1 MAFLH
6 AQIEGKIA
14 VITINRPPA
23 NALSQEL
30 LLELDEVLTEFST
43 NDDVR
48 VIVIRGEGKFF
59 CAGADI
65 REFTTIG
72 SQEKAYEL
80 ARNGQQLM
88 DKIEQYP
95 KPIIASIHG
104 AALGGGLELAMGCH
118 IRLVSENAKL
128 GLPEL
133 SLGIIPGF
141 AGTQRLPKYVGE
153 QKALEMMITSEPIS
167 GTEACQYGL
176 ALRAFPEEKLFEET
190 MKLAEKFASKSPAS
204 VRAVINLLKYT
215 KTEQFAEGI
224 EQEAKWFSEVFRTE
238 DAKEGIQAFIEK
250 RKPNF
255 VGK

>member
-30 LLELDEVLTEFST
+30 LLELDEMLTEFST

-72 SQEKAYEL
+72 SPEKAYEL

-153 QKALEMMITSEPIS
+153 QIALEMMITSEPIS

-204 VRAVINLLKYT
+204 VKAVINLLKYT

>member
-6 AQIEGKIA
+6 AQIERKIA
-14 VITINRPPA
+14 VISINRPPA

-30 LLELDEVLTEFST
+30 LLELNETLTQLST

-48 VIVIRGEGKFF
+48 VIVIQGEGKFF

-65 REFTTIG
+65 KEFTTIK
-72 SQEKAYEL
+72 SKDKAYEL

-88 DKIEQYP
+88 DKIEQFP

-104 AALGGGLELAMGCH
+104 AALGGGLELAMSCH

-204 VRAVINLLKYT
+204 VRAVINLLNYKN
-215 KTEQFAEGI
+215 TEQFADGI
-224 EQEAKWFSEVFRTE
+224 EQEAKRFSEVFQTE